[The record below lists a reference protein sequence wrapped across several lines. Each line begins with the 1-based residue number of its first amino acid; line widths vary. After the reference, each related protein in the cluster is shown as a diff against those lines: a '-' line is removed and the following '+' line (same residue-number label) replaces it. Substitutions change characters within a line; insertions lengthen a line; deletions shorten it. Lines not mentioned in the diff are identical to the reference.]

1 MQRRVPLILA
11 VAVLG
16 VAAVSTAALAGVQV
30 GPGGPN
36 AQVGVYTEP
45 TGNEGN
51 PPGRD
56 VEPVGGGGAAPSAD
70 TGAGGQLPFT
80 GFVLLP
86 LVMAGSLL
94 ALGAVALRRR
104 AGDSPVPA

>member
-1 MQRRVPLILA
+1 MTRRVSLILA

-36 AQVGVYTEP
+36 AQVGQYVLPEP
-45 TGNEGN
+45 PVLIER
-51 PPGRD
+51 PPPDRIILPSGDGGTAD
-56 VEPVGGGGAAPSAD
+56 V
-70 TGAGGQLPFT
+70 GAGGQLPFT
-80 GFVLLP
+80 GLLLLP

-104 AGDSPVPA
+104 AGDSTVTA